1 MKIHLQAMAAET
13 YELDQI
19 VGIGLR
25 RALEFLIKDFAIR
38 QHPTD
43 SEFIKSTRSL
53 STIINK
59 YCDDVR
65 IKTAAERAAWLGNDH
80 AHYLR
85 EWLDRDIVDLKLLID
100 LAVHWIDS
108 ELLTKQ
114 YETEMIN
121 KRPADKKQF
130 DKQANVVQ
138 FPGSPPKDGSA

>member
-1 MKIHLQAMAAET
+1 MT
-13 YELDQI
+13 C
-19 VGIGLR
+19 VS
-25 RALEFLIKDFAIR
+25 R
-38 QHPTD
+38 QQPNGRHG
-43 SEFIKSTRSL
+43 
-53 STIINK
+53 
-59 YCDDVR
+59 
-65 IKTAAERAAWLGNDH
+65 LGNDH

-138 FPGSPPKDGSA
+138 FPGSPPKDGSALIDDRTMWLCLIKYLTRQFLRVLFEP